1 MAKNSRYGPAIL
13 RVFLGLLFIVP
24 GITKLMN
31 PAGIIGLVGKIGF
44 PIAPIFGWIVII
56 SELVCGAA
64 LIAGYKLKY
73 AVWPLVVIMGVAAV
87 AVYLPCGCRSLFAF
101 NQAESDN
108 FPVPSGCDCRVGKFV
123 PYTAWSVCGG
133 KRLGF
138 YSFEVSVAE
147 TRI

>member
-44 PIAPIFGWIVII
+44 PIAPLFGWIVII

-87 AVYLPCGCRSLFAF
+87 AVYLPSIKQNPTTFLFHLVAIAGLVNLF
-101 NQAESDN
+101 LTGPGAYAA
-108 FPVPSGCDCRVGKFV
+108 GKD
-123 PYTAWSVCGG
+123 
-133 KRLGF
+133 
-138 YSFEVSVAE
+138 
-147 TRI
+147 